1 MVRIKSLTD
10 WGLVLGVA
18 LMSVGANLPVGMAE
32 SWGIDRRFLLGGL
45 VALVAVALVRYLKFT
60 LVLVVA
66 ILAVGANL
74 PGDIAR
80 EFGIDRHIM
89 MFALIAMVIISL
101 ASRVFKI
108 PIPTGLEKKRTSSRH
123 GAVALFNAVAK
134 GQMSVAQSLLKT
146 GVNVN
151 VRTVDGTTPL
161 MAAAKKGYS
170 DLAKILLDNGA
181 DATARDSKGNTAL
194 SIALSGGYTRT
205 AELIKGVGVKE

>member
-18 LMSVGANLPVGMAE
+18 LMSIGANLPPGMAE

-80 EFGIDRHIM
+80 EFGVDRHIM
-89 MFALIAMVIISL
+89 MFALIAMVVISL
-101 ASRVFKI
+101 ASRFFKI
-108 PIPTGLEKKRTSSRH
+108 PTGIEKPKSSSRH
-123 GAVALFNAVAK
+123 GAVALFNAVTK

-170 DLAKILLDNGA
+170 DLAKVLLDNGA
-181 DATARDSKGNTAL
+181 DVTARDSKGNTAL

-205 AELIKGVGVKE
+205 ADLIKGEGAKE

>member
-1 MVRIKSLTD
+1 
-10 WGLVLGVA
+10 
-18 LMSVGANLPVGMAE
+18 MSVGANLPEGMAE

-66 ILAVGANL
+66 ILAIGANL

-89 MFALIAMVIISL
+89 MFALIAMVVISL
-101 ASRVFKI
+101 ASRFFKI
-108 PIPTGLEKKRTSSRH
+108 PTGIDKPKSSGRH

-134 GQMSVAQSLLKT
+134 GQMSMAQSLLKT

-151 VRTVDGTTPL
+151 IRTVDGTTPL

-170 DLAKILLDNGA
+170 DLAKILMDNGA
-181 DATARDSKGNTAL
+181 DVHARDSKGNTAL

-205 AELIKGVGVKE
+205 ADLIKSVGGKE

>member
-1 MVRIKSLTD
+1 MIRTKSLTD

-18 LMSVGANLPVGMAE
+18 LMSIGANLPPGMAE

-80 EFGIDRHIM
+80 EFGVDRHIM
-89 MFALIAMVIISL
+89 MFALIAMVVISL
-101 ASRVFKI
+101 ASRFFKI
-108 PIPTGLEKKRTSSRH
+108 PTGIDKPKSSSRH
-123 GAVALFNAVAK
+123 GAVALFNAVAR

-170 DLAKILLDNGA
+170 DLAKVLLDNGA

-205 AELIKGVGVKE
+205 ADLIKSVGGKE

>member
-1 MVRIKSLTD
+1 MIRTKSLTD

-18 LMSVGANLPVGMAE
+18 LMSIGANLPPGMAE

-80 EFGIDRHIM
+80 EFGVDRHIM
-89 MFALIAMVIISL
+89 MFALIAMVVISL
-101 ASRVFKI
+101 ASRFFKI
-108 PIPTGLEKKRTSSRH
+108 PTGIDKPKSSSRH

-181 DATARDSKGNTAL
+181 DVTARDSKGNTAL

-205 AELIKGVGVKE
+205 AELIKGVGAKE

>member
-1 MVRIKSLTD
+1 MLRVKSLTD
-10 WGLVLGVA
+10 WGLVMGVA
-18 LMSVGANLPVGMAE
+18 LMSIGANLPAGMAARF
-32 SWGIDRRFLLGGL
+32 GIDRRFLLGGL

-74 PGDIAR
+74 PSDIAR
-80 EFGIDRHIM
+80 EFGVDRDIM
-89 MFALIAMVIISL
+89 MFALIAMVVVSL
-101 ASRVFKI
+101 ASRFFKI
-108 PIPTGLEKKRTSSRH
+108 PTGVEKKPKSSSRH

-151 VRTVDGTTPL
+151 VRTIDGTTPL

-170 DLAKILLDNGA
+170 DLAKILMDNGA
-181 DATARDSKGNTAL
+181 DVHARDSKGNTAL
-194 SIALSGGYTRT
+194 SIALAGGYTRT
-205 AELIKGVGVKE
+205 AELLKGEGAKE

>member
-1 MVRIKSLTD
+1 MIRIKSLTD

-18 LMSVGANLPVGMAE
+18 LMSIGANLPPGMAE

-80 EFGIDRHIM
+80 EFGVDRHIM

-101 ASRVFKI
+101 ASRFFKI
-108 PIPTGLEKKRTSSRH
+108 PTGIEKPKSSSRH

-170 DLAKILLDNGA
+170 DLAKVLLDNGA
-181 DATARDSKGNTAL
+181 DVTARDSKGNTAL

-205 AELIKGVGVKE
+205 AELIKGVGAKE

>member
-1 MVRIKSLTD
+1 MIRTKSLTD

-18 LMSVGANLPVGMAE
+18 LMSIGANLPPGMAE

-80 EFGIDRHIM
+80 EFGVDRHIM
-89 MFALIAMVIISL
+89 MFALIAMVVISL
-101 ASRVFKI
+101 ASRFFKI
-108 PIPTGLEKKRTSSRH
+108 PTGIDKPKSSSRH

-134 GQMSVAQSLLKT
+134 GQMSIAQSLLKT

-170 DLAKILLDNGA
+170 DLAKVLLDNGA

-205 AELIKGVGVKE
+205 ADLIKSVGGKE

>member
-1 MVRIKSLTD
+1 MVRTKSLTD

-18 LMSVGANLPVGMAE
+18 LMSIGANLPPGMAE

-66 ILAVGANL
+66 ILAIGANL

-89 MFALIAMVIISL
+89 MFALIAMVVISL
-101 ASRVFKI
+101 ASRFFKI
-108 PIPTGLEKKRTSSRH
+108 PTGIDKPKSSGRH

-134 GQMSVAQSLLKT
+134 GQMSMAQSLLKT

-151 VRTVDGTTPL
+151 IRTVDGTTPL

-170 DLAKILLDNGA
+170 DLAKILMDNGA
-181 DATARDSKGNTAL
+181 DVHARDSKGNTAL

-205 AELIKGVGVKE
+205 ADLIKSVGGKE

>member
-1 MVRIKSLTD
+1 MVRTKSLTD

-18 LMSVGANLPVGMAE
+18 LMSIGANLPPGMAE

-80 EFGIDRHIM
+80 EFGVDRHIM
-89 MFALIAMVIISL
+89 MFALIAMVVISL
-101 ASRVFKI
+101 ASRFFKI
-108 PIPTGLEKKRTSSRH
+108 PTGIDKPKSSSRH

-134 GQMSVAQSLLKT
+134 GQMSIAQSLLKT

-170 DLAKILLDNGA
+170 DLAKVLLDNGA

-205 AELIKGVGVKE
+205 ADLIKSVGGKE

>member
-1 MVRIKSLTD
+1 MIRTKSLTD

-18 LMSVGANLPVGMAE
+18 LMSIGANLPPGMAE

-80 EFGIDRHIM
+80 EFGVDRHIM
-89 MFALIAMVIISL
+89 MFALIAMIVISL
-101 ASRVFKI
+101 ASRFFKI
-108 PIPTGLEKKRTSSRH
+108 PTGIDKPKSSSRH
-123 GAVALFNAVAK
+123 GAVALFNAVAR

-170 DLAKILLDNGA
+170 DLAKVLLDNGA
-181 DATARDSKGNTAL
+181 DAKARDSKGNTAL

-205 AELIKGVGVKE
+205 ADLIKSVGGKE

>member
-1 MVRIKSLTD
+1 MIRTKSLTD

-18 LMSVGANLPVGMAE
+18 LMSIGANLPPGMAE

-80 EFGIDRHIM
+80 EFGVDRHIM
-89 MFALIAMVIISL
+89 MFALIAMVVISL
-101 ASRVFKI
+101 ASRFFKI
-108 PIPTGLEKKRTSSRH
+108 PTGIEKPKASSRH
-123 GAVALFNAVAK
+123 GAVALFNAVTK

-170 DLAKILLDNGA
+170 DLAKVLLDNGA
-181 DATARDSKGNTAL
+181 DVTARDSKGNTAL

-205 AELIKGVGVKE
+205 ADLIKGVGAKE

>member
-1 MVRIKSLTD
+1 MIRIKSLTD

-18 LMSVGANLPVGMAE
+18 LMSIGANLPTGMAE

-80 EFGIDRHIM
+80 EFGVDRHIM
-89 MFALIAMVIISL
+89 MFALIAMVVISL
-101 ASRVFKI
+101 ASRFFKV
-108 PIPTGLEKKRTSSRH
+108 PTGVEKPKSSSRH

-170 DLAKILLDNGA
+170 DLAKILMDNGA
-181 DATARDSKGNTAL
+181 DVHARDSKGNTAL

-205 AELIKGVGVKE
+205 AELIKGEGAKE

>member
-1 MVRIKSLTD
+1 MLRIKSLTD

-18 LMSVGANLPVGMAE
+18 LMSIGANLPADMAE
-32 SWGIDRRFLLGGL
+32 RFGIDRRFLLGGL

-80 EFGIDRHIM
+80 EFGVDRHIM
-89 MFALIAMVIISL
+89 MFALIAMVVVSL
-101 ASRVFKI
+101 ASRFFKI
-108 PIPTGLEKKRTSSRH
+108 PTGVEKPKTSSRH

-151 VRTVDGTTPL
+151 VRTIDGTTPL

-170 DLAKILLDNGA
+170 DLAKILMDNGA
-181 DATARDSKGNTAL
+181 DVHARDSKGNTAL
-194 SIALSGGYTRT
+194 SIALAGGYTRT
-205 AELIKGVGVKE
+205 AELLKGEGARE

>member
-1 MVRIKSLTD
+1 
-10 WGLVLGVA
+10 
-18 LMSVGANLPVGMAE
+18 MSVGANLPPGMAE

-80 EFGIDRHIM
+80 EFGVDRHIM
-89 MFALIAMVIISL
+89 MFALIAMVVISL
-101 ASRVFKI
+101 ASRFFKI
-108 PIPTGLEKKRTSSRH
+108 PTGIEKPKSSSRH

-161 MAAAKKGYS
+161 MAAARKGYS
-170 DLAKILLDNGA
+170 DLAKVLLDNGA
-181 DATARDSKGNTAL
+181 DVTARDSKGNTAL
-194 SIALSGGYTRT
+194 SIALGGGYTRT
-205 AELIKGVGVKE
+205 AELIKGVGAKE

>member
-1 MVRIKSLTD
+1 MIRTKSLTD

-18 LMSVGANLPVGMAE
+18 LMSIGANLPPGMAE

-80 EFGIDRHIM
+80 EFGVDRHIM
-89 MFALIAMVIISL
+89 MFALIAMVVISL
-101 ASRVFKI
+101 ASRFFKI
-108 PIPTGLEKKRTSSRH
+108 PTGIEKPKSSSRH
-123 GAVALFNAVAK
+123 GAVALFNAVTK

-170 DLAKILLDNGA
+170 DLAKVLLDNGA
-181 DATARDSKGNTAL
+181 DVTARDSKGNTAL

-205 AELIKGVGVKE
+205 ADLIKGEGAKE

>member
-1 MVRIKSLTD
+1 MLRVKSLTD

-18 LMSVGANLPVGMAE
+18 LMSIGANLPRGMAE
-32 SWGIDRRFLLGGL
+32 SFGIDRRFLLGGL

-74 PGDIAR
+74 PADIAR
-80 EFGIDRHIM
+80 EFGVDRHIM
-89 MFALIAMVIISL
+89 MFALISMVVISL
-101 ASRVFKI
+101 ASRFFKI
-108 PIPTGLEKKRTSSRH
+108 PTGVEKPKKTSSRH

-170 DLAKILLDNGA
+170 DLAKILMDNGA
-181 DATARDSKGNTAL
+181 DVHARDSKGNTAL
-194 SIALSGGYTRT
+194 SIALAGGFTRT
-205 AELIKGVGVKE
+205 AELLKGEGATE

>member
-1 MVRIKSLTD
+1 MLRVKSLTD

-18 LMSVGANLPVGMAE
+18 LMSIGANLPQDMAARF
-32 SWGIDRRFLLGGL
+32 GIDRRFLLGGL

-74 PGDIAR
+74 PTDIAR
-80 EFGIDRHIM
+80 EFGVDRHIM
-89 MFALIAMVIISL
+89 MFALIAMVVVSL
-101 ASRVFKI
+101 ASRFFKI
-108 PIPTGLEKKRTSSRH
+108 STGVEKKPKASSRH

-151 VRTVDGTTPL
+151 VRTIDGTTPL

-170 DLAKILLDNGA
+170 DLAKILMDNGA
-181 DATARDSKGNTAL
+181 DVHARDSKGNTAL
-194 SIALSGGYTRT
+194 SIARAGGYTRT
-205 AELIKGVGVKE
+205 ADLLKGEGARE